1 MFKYL
6 KTATWFEKITSKLY
20 KRSKWISGSKDTK
33 VNIRLFGS
41 IFFNYQIV
49 TLYNMFFRLEIMV
62 CLLQIMV
69 CLLQI
74 MVCLLEKIASSLEV
88 MVCRL
93 TTTMYP

>member
-69 CLLQI
+69 CLL
-74 MVCLLEKIASSLEV
+74 EKIASSLEV